1 MFLKKQKKTNLQQL
15 LLRISVLPAM
25 ALLLIILGIILTA
38 FALIEQNIVS
48 DIRMTGKE
56 LFHDTSRALKRS
68 GELAIREKAGDIAK
82 QIDLFIRLN
91 KGVTV
96 GSLQRSD
103 DFTKIALQRVGD
115 SGYSSVIDMKTGII
129 VVHPDR
135 ASVGMSLKNIA
146 IDSPQ
151 LLDAAGNKKE
161 IYGYYKWRDSD
172 GVVRDKFMYLERVKT
187 WTADGVQLGVI
198 VTIYFSEFIKPIEHI
213 EEKIEA
219 EIGRTLGTLD
229 RYLVIIVS
237 VVLLTLALGIVVSF
251 VHYSIKVKEIQRPID
266 ELLFGTHE
274 LSQGNLDHRIKK
286 LEPEE
291 FNILASSFNAMTDEL
306 KQHRDFLED
315 EVQRRTAVIEL
326 SEHKYRNLVENT
338 NDIVFSLNDRWEF
351 ITVNGAVKTEL
362 GFSPEEIVG
371 KPIINYVHIPSA
383 KNEEIDR
390 LLFLEKLES
399 LRGRQKVVNIK
410 TFFKHKF
417 SEEPREL
424 RLRFEYIDTPWGSE
438 FLGKASSVGE
448 DSLADFLREESQT
461 YVINN
466 YLINAENI
474 SQRVTRNLGRYMER
488 QSVVNVRI
496 SIREMILNA
505 IEHGNLEISFDEKSE
520 AQVKGG
526 YMKFIRERQKDPR
539 LMDRKIRIGYQLS
552 QEALSV
558 TIRDEGK
565 GFDHF
570 TMLKKQMDD
579 VFSGVATHGRGI
591 MLAKSAFDTLTY
603 NERGNE
609 VTLVKNFRK
618 APAGKTSA

>member
-1 MFLKKQKKTNLQQL
+1 
-15 LLRISVLPAM
+15 M

-56 LFHDTSRALKRS
+56 LFHDTSKALKRS

-82 QIDLFIRLN
+82 QIDLFIRLH

-96 GSLQRSD
+96 GSLQRSG
-103 DFTKIALQRVGD
+103 DFNKIALQRVGD
-115 SGYSSVIDMKTGII
+115 SGYSSVIDMKTGVI

-187 WTADGVQLGVI
+187 WTSDGVQLGVI

-371 KPIINYVHIPSA
+371 KPIINYVHMPSA

-399 LRGRQKVVNIK
+399 LRGRQKIVNIK

-448 DSLADFLREESQT
+448 DSLADFLRDESQT

-488 QSVVNVRI
+488 QSVVNIRI

-505 IEHGNLEISFDEKSE
+505 IEHGNLEITFDEKSD

-539 LMDRKIRIGYQLS
+539 LMDRKIRIGYHLS

-591 MLAKSAFDTLTY
+591 MLAKSAFDTITY